1 MNRATLRVQASR
13 LQADFEALSAI
24 GTTGDG
30 GVHRPALSEAHLA
43 ARRWLKQ
50 RITEAGLEWRQD
62 SAGNLSAFLPCA
74 PSEAPTLLLGSHL
87 DSVPYGGRFDGALG
101 VLAALEV
108 LRVIRETNLSLP
120 FHLEAID
127 FTDEEGTLV
136 GLLGSRALAGQL
148 TSQDLRA
155 PRGGR
160 QNLTEALRRAGLTEP
175 GLLQAQRDPASL
187 SGYLELHIE
196 QGPILYSQGI
206 QIGVVTAIVGIASYQ
221 LTFLGK
227 ANHAGTTPMAIR
239 QDAGLGACAFALAAR
254 KLVVEAFP
262 DCVMNIGAIELKPGA
277 FNIIPGQATVRLE
290 ARAPQAS
297 TLRWL
302 EDALLECAKTQAEQQ
317 HLKLEIESLG
327 SHPPSAMHP
336 AMQEAIQAAARDLN
350 LTWMPLVSGAGHDAQ
365 SLASRCPSGMIF
377 IPSVEGV
384 SHSPHEFSAWED
396 CLNGANVLLQTVLNL
411 AKIG

>member
-1 MNRATLRVQASR
+1 MNWAGLRVQASR

-24 GTTGDG
+24 GATGDG

-62 SAGNLSAFLPCA
+62 SAGNLSAFLPCG

-108 LRVIRETNLSLP
+108 LRVVQETNLSLP

-136 GLLGSRALAGQL
+136 GLLGSRALAGRL
-148 TSQDLRA
+148 TPQDLQA

-160 QNLTEALRRAGLTEP
+160 QNLIEALTRAGLTEP

-196 QGPILYSQGI
+196 QGPILYNQGI

-221 LTFLGK
+221 LTFWGK
-227 ANHAGTTPMAIR
+227 ANHAGTTPMAAR

-297 TLRWL
+297 TLRRL
-302 EDALLECAKTQAEQQ
+302 EDALLECARTQAEQQ
-317 HLKLEIESLG
+317 HLKLEIEILG

-336 AMQEAIQAAARDLN
+336 AMQEAIQTAARNLN
-350 LTWMPLVSGAGHDAQ
+350 LTCMPLVSGAGHDAQ

-377 IPSVEGV
+377 IPSVEGI

-396 CLNGANVLLQTVLNL
+396 CLNGSNVLLRTVLNL